1 MPSDSNDYILGL
13 YLFVNFFYRYWKFQK
28 QICHFAILCVFFLY
42 IEAITNSKSVK
53 NVKVGGQKKEDKT
66 C

>member
-1 MPSDSNDYILGL
+1 MPSDSNDYILSL
-13 YLFVNFFYRYWKFQK
+13 YLFVNFFIVIGSFENKYV
-28 QICHFAILCVFFLY
+28 ILRFFVFFLY